1 MMFQFNAYSTPLVF
15 GFVQSWLYAILFWI
29 RGWRQERLSDWL
41 LGWILVGSSFGIWE
55 YMLGFGGVE
64 ILWQELEFFPRS
76 LGLLFPP
83 LCYFYLR
90 SQLDVG
96 FRWRRKDLVHA
107 LPFIIDTSYHLL
119 VYSQG
124 ALFVRHWEKSIHY
137 PYQVGEIVFWL
148 YNISFLYYFYRSFR
162 LYYAYHQWSA
172 HQFSDIDTVSF
183 RWFRN
188 FMLALSLSQ
197 LVSLLMTSLDHWLV
211 LSFWQDWW
219 DKLVDVGLIYYL
231 SIAGYAQ
238 AQLTDHL
245 HFRPSL
251 TPSLSLPV
259 TSSPKSSTKPPAD
272 LLAVL
277 FAFMERERPYL
288 EPDLTLISLARRL
301 QTNSSILSQVI
312 NTEVGKNFNDFINS
326 YRIAEF
332 NQALINPQNANLS
345 QFGIAQNCGFNSKA
359 TFNRAYRKLMHQ
371 TPSQYAKQVMN
382 GSWDRP
388 VD

>member
-1 MMFQFNAYSTPLVF
+1 MTFQFNAYSTPLVF
-15 GFVQSWLYAILFWI
+15 GFVQGWLYAILFWI
-29 RGWRQERLSDWL
+29 RAWRQERLSDWL

-96 FRWRRKDLVHA
+96 FRWRGRDLLHA
-107 LPFIIDTSYHLL
+107 LPFIIDTTYHLL

-124 ALFVRHWEKSIHY
+124 SRFVEHWEKVIHY
-137 PYQVGEIVFWL
+137 PYHVGDVVFWL
-148 YNISFLYYFYRSFR
+148 YNLSFLYYLYRSFQ
-162 LYYAYHQWSA
+162 LYSAYRQWST
-172 HQFSDIDTVSF
+172 HQFSDIDRVSF

-188 FMLALSLSQ
+188 FMIALSVSQ

-219 DKLVDVGLIYYL
+219 DKLVDVGLIYYV

-238 AQLTDHL
+238 AQLSDHL

-251 TPSLSLPV
+251 TPSLPLPV
-259 TSSPKSSTKPPAD
+259 TSSTKSLTSPSAD
-272 LLAVL
+272 LREVL
-277 FAFMERERPYL
+277 LAFMERERPYL

-301 QTNSSILSQVI
+301 PTNSSILSQVI
-312 NTEVGKNFNDFINS
+312 NMELGKNFNDFINS

-332 NQALINPQNANLS
+332 NRALLDPQNAYLT

-371 TPSQYAKQVMN
+371 TPSHYAKQVM
-382 GSWDRP
+382 GDSWDRTI
-388 VD
+388 D